1 MRDFLED
8 AYEHREDGYGR
19 AQAANRIPLMKR
31 FYKAVTVA
39 PVEGGY
45 AILLDGKNMKTPGG
59 KPVHVPT
66 AALAEAMGR
75 EWDAQATE
83 IDFRHMPLVRLAHS
97 AVESGP
103 EGAPSFRDEIV
114 KYAGND
120 LLLYRADT
128 PESLVGEQKRVWDPV
143 LEALAGRFDVTFLPT
158 VGIIHKPQPEATL
171 ARFAEVLNGEDAMAL
186 VALMQM
192 VSLTG
197 SALLTLAWR
206 HDLIDAHT
214 VWSAAHVDED
224 HNARL
229 WGEDDEATRR
239 RAQRFVEFSA
249 ALDMLK
255 ALA

>member
-8 AYEHREDGYGR
+8 AYEHRQDGYGR
-19 AQAANRIPLMKR
+19 AQAANRVPLMKR

-39 PVEGGY
+39 PAEGGH

-66 AALAEAMGR
+66 VALAEAMGR

-97 AVESGP
+97 AVESGAD
-103 EGAPSFRDEIV
+103 GAPAFRDEIV

-120 LLLYRADT
+120 LLLYRADS
-128 PESLVGEQKRVWDPV
+128 PDSLVHNQEQHWDPV
-143 LEALAGRFDVTFLPT
+143 LERLSATHGVSFAPT
-158 VGIIHKPQPEATL
+158 VGIIHQPQPEATL
-171 ARFAEVLNGEDAMAL
+171 TTLAATLEAEDHFTLA
-186 VALMQM
+186 ALMQM

-197 SALLTLAWR
+197 SALLTLAYR
-206 HDLIDAHT
+206 QNLIDSGT
-214 VWSAAHVDED
+214 VWTAAHVDED
-224 HNARL
+224 HNVRL

-249 ALDMLK
+249 AVDMLG